1 MNSLN
6 SNVKKICSFY
16 VNDWHLT
23 VMLLPYIKQEVENQ
37 KRIITFMEQNL
48 EDNVTI
54 LLSKLNLQEDIKK
67 QIKAIKW
74 NTNTNLKYTEI
85 EKTLKQGKG
94 ETTILVSGKKDYI
107 EKVNKS
113 LEKYE
118 KNNKKQTI
126 NIINCYEV
134 SNFNKNIKEVLDS
147 HDAILNTGGERP
159 IEEVFE
165 GYQKEE
171 IKKKTS

>member
-54 LLSKLNLQEDIKK
+54 LLSKLNLKEDIKK

-74 NTNTNLKYTEI
+74 NINTNLKYTEI

-113 LEKYE
+113 LEKYG

-126 NIINCYEV
+126 KIINCYEV

>member
-74 NTNTNLKYTEI
+74 NINTNLKYTEI

-113 LEKYE
+113 LEKYG

-126 NIINCYEV
+126 KIINCYEV

-147 HDAILNTGGERP
+147 HDTILNTGGERP

>member
-126 NIINCYEV
+126 KIINCYEV

>member
-74 NTNTNLKYTEI
+74 NINTNLKYTEI

-113 LEKYE
+113 LEKYG

-126 NIINCYEV
+126 KIINCYEV

>member
-74 NTNTNLKYTEI
+74 NTNTNLKYTE
-85 EKTLKQGKG
+85 G

-126 NIINCYEV
+126 KIINCYEV

>member
-1 MNSLN
+1 MVKFTSKKNKGARKMNSLN

-54 LLSKLNLQEDIKK
+54 LLSKLNLKEDIKK

-74 NTNTNLKYTEI
+74 NINTNLKYTEI
-85 EKTLKQGKG
+85 EKTL
-94 ETTILVSGKKDYI
+94 
-107 EKVNKS
+107 
-113 LEKYE
+113 
-118 KNNKKQTI
+118 
-126 NIINCYEV
+126 
-134 SNFNKNIKEVLDS
+134 
-147 HDAILNTGGERP
+147 
-159 IEEVFE
+159 
-165 GYQKEE
+165 
-171 IKKKTS
+171 

>member
-16 VNDWHLT
+16 DNDWHLT

-74 NTNTNLKYTEI
+74 NINTNLKYTEI

-113 LEKYE
+113 LEKYG

-126 NIINCYEV
+126 KIINCYEV

-147 HDAILNTGGERP
+147 HNAILNTGGERP

>member
-23 VMLLPYIKQEVENQ
+23 VMLLPYIKQEIENQ

-118 KNNKKQTI
+118 KNTKKQTI
-126 NIINCYEV
+126 KIINCYEV

>member
-113 LEKYE
+113 LEKYG

-126 NIINCYEV
+126 KIINCYEV